1 MSLAHT
7 IFLFRKNVGNG
18 GERPLLLIFPLPWPR
33 SILLFTNGGA
43 LSSFAIRGPPFWVN
57 PLLHSGIY
65 GSGHHNGHPLA
76 AFFGRVNSF
85 PSKNGGGRK
94 KQEIS
99 SLLLRTPVCLPLK
112 GIFSMGWGRRRRRKG
127 LCGKRKEDDLYISAS
142 FFFLSSVAQ
151 CSNFCVG
158 RREREEQWQWFFP
171 RLLFPL
177 SPSEK

>member
-94 KQEIS
+94 KQEIN
-99 SLLLRTPVCLPLK
+99 SLLLRAPVCLPLK
-112 GIFSMGWGRRRRRKG
+112 GIFLNGTRASKKKKDFAGNEKKTTIYTFP
-127 LCGKRKEDDLYISAS
+127 LLFS
-142 FFFLSSVAQ
+142 FFCGSMLKLLRGTEGKGGAMAMVFSS
-151 CSNFCVG
+151 SFSS
-158 RREREEQWQWFFP
+158 FSF
-171 RLLFPL
+171 
-177 SPSEK
+177 